1 MVVSSELFVCECLL
15 PGDGLLARVTGSRSS
30 GRPAPPAAGLPP
42 GSAGARVPGHAQEV
56 AWRRAPRA
64 EGRRRAAQGSGCV
77 AVGEEQAVAP
87 LTVGRIASLYYLKHQ
102 TMAGFT
108 RGLQPNMAVPDVR
121 TLLFGTPGP

>member
-1 MVVSSELFVCECLL
+1 M
-15 PGDGLLARVTGSRSS
+15 LAARQWPAGARDRLVLSS
-30 GRPAPPAAGLPP
+30 GRRAPAAAGLLP

-64 EGRRRAAQGSGCV
+64 DGRRRAAQGSGCV